1 MKTPM
6 KNLKEISG
14 NSECSLVIDNVLYE
28 IGHWLWQNR
37 RNSCACPL
45 CNDNSDDDGNICLN
59 QHLRDYD
66 IVCNYVMGRIDKED
80 FEKAMGIGS
89 NFLQDDDKR

>member
-1 MKTPM
+1 M
-6 KNLKEISG
+6 KNLKEILEYYG
-14 NSECSLVIDNVLYE
+14 KDRKMEDTIDDVLYE
-28 IGHWLWQNR
+28 IGHWLWLNR
-37 RNSCACPL
+37 KNSCACPR
-45 CNDNSDDDGNICLN
+45 CNGGIDDGNICQN

-66 IVCNYVMGRIDKED
+66 MVCNYVMGRIDKED